1 MSAAPRFTSL
11 PGTKVSAVRSLL
23 LTSTG
28 IITLDPIIGGGIPVG
43 SILLLEEDEGS
54 TYSKLMLKCFL
65 SVGLSCGHPLFI
77 ATQKTAPQSVAKEL
91 MPSLEETNVPEHKLL
106 PKDSQ
111 DELKIAW
118 RYQNAPQLDSTRSSP
133 SSFSQVFDLSQTV
146 SEDTLGKADIKY
158 FPECF
163 DKDQFTYEDLFSA
176 IQTVVLERHHV
187 DHPKLKTVLKIGIQ
201 GLGSD
206 LWQGDLVRFMYKLSN
221 LIKSSYACVMIT
233 LSTSCLDPG
242 TVSRCQHLADIVL
255 RLDTLSPGDRD
266 HYLNEYHGLFYISK
280 QSSMNSLGVHIPDS
294 NDWGFKLKRRRFI
307 IEKLHLPP
315 ELQDSKQREQDDSIP
330 RITCG
335 GGGGG
340 SGKSAA
346 LDF

>member
-28 IITLDPIIGGGIPVG
+28 IITLDPIIGGGIPIG
-43 SILLLEEDEGS
+43 SIVLLEEDEGS
-54 TYSKLMLKCFL
+54 TYSKLMMKCFL

-77 ATQKTAPQSVAKEL
+77 ASQKQAPQSLAKEL
-91 MPSLEETNVPEHKLL
+91 MPSLEETNMPEHKLV

-118 RYQNAPQLDSTRSSP
+118 RYQNSPKFDSTKSSP
-133 SSFSQVFDLSQTV
+133 SSFSQLFDLSQIV
-146 SEDTLGKADIKY
+146 SEETLGKASIKY
-158 FPECF
+158 FPESV
-163 DKDQFTYEDLFSA
+163 DKDQFTYDELFSV
-176 IQTVVLERHHV
+176 IQTLILERHHV
-187 DHPKLKTVLKIGIQ
+187 DHPKLKTVLKIGLL

-206 LWQGDLVRFMYKLSN
+206 LWQGDLVQFMYKLSN
-221 LIKSSYACVMIT
+221 LIKSSYACVLIT
-233 LSTSCLDPG
+233 LSTSCLEPS
-242 TVSRCQHLADIVL
+242 TVSRCQHLADIAL

-266 HYLNEYHGLFYISK
+266 HYLNEYHGLFYITK
-280 QSSMNSLGVHIPDS
+280 QTSMNSLGVHIPDS

-315 ELQDSKQREQDDSIP
+315 ELQDSKQREQDDSLP
-330 RITCG
+330 RISC
-335 GGGGG
+335 GG
-340 SGKSAA
+340 SGSSKAAA